1 MNFVHAI
8 YIKLYL
14 CIYDLIWEGLPVS
27 IEFNTYSDVCDVYY
41 SLIFITV
48 FLSSVVLPMYFF
60 LPKEKTTMCLK
71 SVWQT

>member
-1 MNFVHAI
+1 M
-8 YIKLYL
+8 
-14 CIYDLIWEGLPVS
+14 S

-48 FLSSVVLPMYFF
+48 FLSSVVLLVYFF

-71 SVWQT
+71 SV

>member
-1 MNFVHAI
+1 M
-8 YIKLYL
+8 
-14 CIYDLIWEGLPVS
+14 S

-60 LPKEKTTMCLK
+60 TEGKNKYVLKVCLTDIK
-71 SVWQT
+71 RVCDIYFFI

>member
-1 MNFVHAI
+1 M
-8 YIKLYL
+8 
-14 CIYDLIWEGLPVS
+14 S

-71 SVWQT
+71 SV